1 MERFVPPRFTQRFS
15 ALVLFA
21 MMLNGPAWAADAQA
35 TLEQRVQALERQ
47 VLELNQ
53 RLEQAEKHPAANKAP
68 AYTVPIERVNAPA
81 VAMTPGWQSAAN
93 WKKLRRGMS
102 QIQVTQLLGEPPKR
116 SGDRDAERWHYPD
129 DSAWVE
135 FDQVTEVSGWKAP

>member
-1 MERFVPPRFTQRFS
+1 MSLRFMYRFS
-15 ALVLFA
+15 VLAVLTLVF
-21 MMLNGPAWAADAQA
+21 NGTANAAEAQA
-35 TLEQRVQALERQ
+35 TLEERVQALEKQ
-47 VLELNQ
+47 VLQLNQ
-53 RLEQAEKHPAANKAP
+53 RLEHAEQRPSAAKAP

-102 QIQVTQLLGEPPKR
+102 QIQVTQLLGEPSKR
-116 SGDRDAERWHYPD
+116 SGDRDTERWHYPD

-135 FDQVTEVSGWKAP
+135 FDQVGEVSGWQAP